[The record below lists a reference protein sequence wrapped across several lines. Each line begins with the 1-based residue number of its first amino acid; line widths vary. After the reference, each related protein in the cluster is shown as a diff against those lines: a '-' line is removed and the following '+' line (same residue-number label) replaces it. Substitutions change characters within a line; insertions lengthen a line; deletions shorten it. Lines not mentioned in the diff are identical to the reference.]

1 MLDVDVALFHNM
13 DGKDLCKMSK
23 EDFQRLTLSYNA
35 EILLSHLHYLRESES
50 SIFLLLL
57 IIPLSSPPSP
67 CSRLLSLFPS

>member
-35 EILLSHLHYLRESES
+35 DILLSHLHYLRESES
-50 SIFLLLL
+50 SIFILLFII
-57 IIPLSSPPSP
+57 IIPLSSLYMLPPSAP
-67 CSRLLSLFPS
+67 LP